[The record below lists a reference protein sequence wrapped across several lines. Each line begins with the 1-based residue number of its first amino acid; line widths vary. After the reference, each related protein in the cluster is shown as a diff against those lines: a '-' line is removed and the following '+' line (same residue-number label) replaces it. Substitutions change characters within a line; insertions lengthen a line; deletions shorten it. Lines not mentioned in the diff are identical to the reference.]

1 MSTKDRKELKMKT
14 YVIMLSK
21 NFPAKHPKAGQPT
34 FFRDKVMNAV
44 LRNNEAWQKEHTI
57 RANYLLWEKR
67 IKEVREGKAILSLRQ
82 WTDKPYR
89 SKTVE
94 ITRLGASDGV
104 GIQILE
110 FDKDRDGM
118 VSWNFFSVDGKYPE
132 VEDLA
137 HNDGLTIEDWKSW
150 FKDYD
155 LTKPMAIIQFTT
167 FRY

>member
-1 MSTKDRKELKMKT
+1 MKT
-14 YVIMLSK
+14 YIIMLSK
-21 NFPAKHPKAGQPT
+21 RFPATHPKAGQPI
-34 FFRDKVMNAV
+34 FFRDKVMAAIHH
-44 LRNNEAWQKEHTI
+44 NNEYWNKIHTI

-67 IKEVREGKAILSLRQ
+67 IKEVREGNAMLSLRQ
-82 WTDKPYR
+82 WSGLPYR
-89 SKTVE
+89 SKTQE

-118 VSWNFFSVDGKYPE
+118 VSWNFFSVDGKYPS

-137 HNDGLTIEDWKSW
+137 YNDGLSLKDWKAW

-155 LTKPMAIIQFTT
+155 LTKPLAIIHFTP

>member
-1 MSTKDRKELKMKT
+1 MKT

-21 NFPAKHPKAGQPT
+21 HFPVKHPNAGLPT
-34 FFRDKVMNAV
+34 FFRDKVLAAV
-44 LRNNEAWQKEHTI
+44 FKDNESWQKVHTI

-67 IKEVREGKAILSLRQ
+67 IKEVREGKAELSLRQ

-118 VSWNFFSVDGKYPE
+118 VSWKFFTVDGKYPE
-132 VEDLA
+132 VEELA
-137 HNDGLTIEDWKSW
+137 HNDGLTLDDWKAW

-155 LTKPMAIIQFTT
+155 LTKPLAIIQFTP

>member
-1 MSTKDRKELKMKT
+1 MKT
-14 YVIMLSK
+14 YILMLSK
-21 NFPAKHPKAGQPT
+21 YFPVTHPKAGEAT
-34 FFRDKVMNAV
+34 FFRDKLLAAV
-44 LRNNEAWQKEHTI
+44 LHNNSSWQKLHTI

-118 VSWNFFSVDGKYPE
+118 VSWNFFDIDGKYPLL
-132 VEDLA
+132 EDVA
-137 HNDGLTIEDWKSW
+137 HNDGLTLEDWKAW

-155 LTKPMAIIQFTT
+155 FTKPMAVIQFTK